1 MIKIGEKSKDLEQG
15 YVWAPYILVDSID
28 IGFPGAKMS
37 SIYKNPKVEKIK
49 KILEKIEDLKLFR
62 KFQFIQ

>member
-28 IGFPGAKMS
+28 IVSAPGFSGAKMS
-37 SIYKNPKVEKIK
+37 SRYKNPKVEKIK
-49 KILEKIEDLKLFR
+49 KILEKIEDFK
-62 KFQFIQ
+62 IIS